1 MRNIVLVPAF
11 ALALTLALGAA
22 ASPTPTGPAPAG
34 PALTSPPHPRIQALI
49 AAMEKA
55 ANAHDTDAFLK
66 PFLHDSSL
74 VFVIN
79 GEVIHGWDALHAAQ
93 LKWWNN
99 GKSDA
104 VYTQIGETQ
113 FTDVAPDVVL
123 TTQRIGSKRTGP
135 DGKPATGQFAVTDVW
150 RSGPDGWQIIYAH
163 ESWAR

>member
-1 MRNIVLVPAF
+1 MLKTIFVSAF
-11 ALALTLALGAA
+11 MLALALTLGGAA
-22 ASPTPTGPAPAG
+22 NATPTGPPYAAPGA
-34 PALTSPPHPRIQALI
+34 AQHPRIQALM
-49 AAMEKA
+49 ATMQKA
-55 ANAHDTDAFLK
+55 ANAHDTDAFLE

-104 VYTQIGETQ
+104 VYTQLAETQ
-113 FTDVAPDVVL
+113 FTDLASGVVL

-135 DGKPATGQFAVTDVW
+135 DGRPVTGTFAVTDVW
-150 RSGPDGWQIIYAH
+150 RSGPTGWHIIYAH